1 MSTHHID
8 RPARL
13 RIAMFTEAC
22 PPSGGRDLADTAARI
37 HLERLVAELVC
48 MGQHVDVHAGA
59 ISSVQCRG
67 YDIAHAHSPN
77 AGQAALRLREVSGVP
92 YILSANMA
100 CRSRATP
107 AVSSE
112 PETAVLRGASR
123 ILVTGPQ
130 QAGALE
136 RTHRIAPERTA
147 PLLRGF
153 DPQEL
158 RPLPMHEA
166 RARLGLDQQRF
177 IFLYV
182 GKFAAR
188 KGIDTLIQSVAMLRR
203 RHAVDACLLL
213 AGGALPGEAI
223 ELARLR
229 QLVSELGVGE
239 HVLFAGPLPR
249 GSLRDLYAAAHVFAA
264 TPWYEPF
271 GLPPI
276 EAMACARPLVVS
288 ELGAIGTVVDD
299 GRTGFLIPSRDPVAL
314 VDRLARL
321 HRCPGL
327 AHAMGAAGRRR
338 ACEHHTWRRQAAS
351 LLDLYH
357 AVLCGAVQEDVR
369 HAS

>member
-1 MSTHHID
+1 MSIRHID
-8 RPARL
+8 RPTRL
-13 RIAMFTEAC
+13 RIAMLTESFTA
-22 PPSGGRDLADTAARI
+22 SDGRDLANATARI
-37 HLERLVAELVC
+37 HLERLVAELEC

-59 ISSVQCRG
+59 ISSAQG
-67 YDIAHAHSPN
+67 HAYDIAHAHSPG
-77 AGQAALRLREVSGVP
+77 AGQAALRLHEASGVP
-92 YILSANMA
+92 YVLNTNMA
-100 CRSRATP
+100 GRTRATP

-112 PETAVLRGASR
+112 PETAILRGAIR
-123 ILVTGPQ
+123 VLVSGPQ
-130 QAGALE
+130 QALALE

-177 IFLYV
+177 IVLYV

-188 KGIDTLIQSVAMLRR
+188 KGIDTLIQGVAMLRR
-203 RHAVDACLLL
+203 RHAVNACLLL
-213 AGGALPGEAI
+213 AGGALPGEAP
-223 ELARLR
+223 ELARLK
-229 QLVSELGVGE
+229 QVASELGVGE
-239 HVLFAGPLPR
+239 HVLFAGPQPR
-249 GSLRDLYAAAHVFAA
+249 SSLRDFYAAAHVYAA

-276 EAMACARPLVVS
+276 EAMACARPLVLS
-288 ELGAIGTVVDD
+288 ELGAIGMVVDD

-327 AHAMGAAGRRR
+327 ARSMGEAGRRR
-338 ACEHHTWRRQAAS
+338 ACEHHTWRRQAAK

-357 AVLCGAVQEDVR
+357 EALFEAGQEDVR
-369 HAS
+369 QAS